1 MKSSGNGDL
10 WEEDVELW
18 LWRNLW
24 RMLNA
29 GLNNSILPKTKNL
42 KFGKNQTILKKNRMF
57 AIHLQ

>member
-10 WEEDVELW
+10 WEEDAELW

-24 RMLNA
+24 RMLNT

-42 KFGKNQTILKKNRMF
+42 KFGEKPNYIKEKRVVGISLW
-57 AIHLQ
+57 

>member
-24 RMLNA
+24 RMLNV
-29 GLNNSILPKTKNL
+29 GLNNSILPKNRNL
-42 KFGKNQTILKKNRMF
+42 KFDKNKTL
-57 AIHLQ
+57 L